1 MNGVGAA
8 LCLMSAAAFGVLAVF
23 GRLAFDE
30 GVDLDALLL
39 ARFGLAALVLVP
51 LAAYRGSLRRLAPAQ
66 WVAGLLMGAVGYALQ
81 SSLYFAAVRHAE
93 LSQVGLIFSCY
104 PLLVMVAA
112 ILLRRERATLRRW
125 AALVVSWTGIGLVL
139 TAGSV
144 GTFSAVGTL
153 YALAAASVYCA
164 YILIG
169 ERVTERVQPIDLSA
183 LVVTG
188 ATVTFFVIGL
198 LDGGPHL
205 DVTPKAW
212 LWLVLTALIST
223 VAAIIM
229 FFAGMARLGPSTAAL
244 LGTLEPVVTVTAA
257 GLVFHERL
265 TPAQLAGAALVLCAL
280 VVVQGS
286 RKSPP
291 APAVEPLPLAA
302 VVS

>member
-1 MNGVGAA
+1 MGVA

-23 GRLAFDE
+23 GRLAFDG

-39 ARFGLAALVLVP
+39 ARFGIATAVLLPLAAL
-51 LAAYRGSLRRLAPAQ
+51 RGSLRRLAPTQ
-66 WVAGLLMGAVGYALQ
+66 WVVGLLMGAVGYALQ
-81 SSLYFAAVRHAE
+81 SSLYFSAVRHAE

-104 PLLVMVAA
+104 PLLVMLAA
-112 ILLRRERATLRRW
+112 MLLRRERATRRRW
-125 AALVVSWTGIGLVL
+125 TALVMSWFGIALVL

-144 GTFSAVGTL
+144 GSFSGIGTA

-169 ERVTERVQPIDLSA
+169 ERVTEKVPPLDLSA

-188 ATVTFFVIGL
+188 ASLTFLVIGL

-205 DVTPKAW
+205 DVSATAW
-212 LWLVLTALIST
+212 LWLGLTAMIST

-229 FFAGMARLGPSTAAL
+229 FFAGMSRLGPSTAAL

-265 TPAQLAGAALVLCAL
+265 TPVQMLGAALVLCAL
-280 VVVQGS
+280 VVVQGPK
-286 RKSPP
+286 RRAT
-291 APAVEPLPLAA
+291 APVAEPLPLAA
-302 VVS
+302 VVP